1 VEFPVIMY
9 CSVVWEEVFFKAIGE
24 EVTRPVG
31 LLIV

>member
-9 CSVVWEEVFFKAIGE
+9 CSVVGEVFFRAIGE
-24 EVTRPVG
+24 EITRPVG